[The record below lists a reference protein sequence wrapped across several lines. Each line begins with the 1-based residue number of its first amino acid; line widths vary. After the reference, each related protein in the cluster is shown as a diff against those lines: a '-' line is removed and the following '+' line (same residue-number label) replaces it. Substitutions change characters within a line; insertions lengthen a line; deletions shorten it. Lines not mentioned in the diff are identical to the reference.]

1 MPNIPTTGG
10 RDHGSTFPPTAYVQ
24 RGACSGLCRRS
35 ALEVVPVLL
44 ELDLRGSG
52 GAHEL
57 QLCAECLADFAVAQE
72 IVRGRVYV
80 LDRDREWRLVAA
92 TPKDGGSWSGPLADG
107 GGRT

>member
-10 RDHGSTFPPTAYVQ
+10 EDRGSALPSDAYVQ

-35 ALEVVPVLL
+35 LVEVTPVLL
-44 ELDLRGSG
+44 ELERGPG

-57 QLCAECLADFAVAQE
+57 QLCGECLADFAVAQE

-80 LDRDREWRLVAA
+80 LDLDRNWKLVAA
-92 TPKDGGSWSGPLADG
+92 TPKDGGSWSGTLA
-107 GGRT
+107 